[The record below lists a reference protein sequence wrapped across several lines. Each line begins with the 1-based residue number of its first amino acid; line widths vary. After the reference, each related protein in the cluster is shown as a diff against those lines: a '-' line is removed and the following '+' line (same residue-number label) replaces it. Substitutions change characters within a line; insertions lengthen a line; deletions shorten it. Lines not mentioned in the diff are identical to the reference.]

1 MKQLQCATPWKFVI
15 PYASISSQLYATLMN
30 HLCQVENGI
39 VKSWDDMEHLWN
51 YTFFE
56 KLVVRKLYPIDYN
69 NPCNCS

>member
-1 MKQLQCATPWKFVI
+1 
-15 PYASISSQLYATLMN
+15 MN